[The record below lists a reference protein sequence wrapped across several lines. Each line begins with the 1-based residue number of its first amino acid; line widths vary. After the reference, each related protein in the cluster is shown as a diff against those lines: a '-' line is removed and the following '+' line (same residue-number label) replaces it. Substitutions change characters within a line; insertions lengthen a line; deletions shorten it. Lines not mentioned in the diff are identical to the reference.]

1 MVRHVKL
8 ARERRRKKL
17 QVKAM
22 IFFAAILLIIT
33 GVLLEDKQETSE
45 PKLNS
50 VAGQVQENTQLS
62 ELESTNK
69 LSEASLSSESNST
82 FNPPESLPSVR
93 AESFVA
99 REDSRTSQSFD
110 TLPSSTQ
117 SQPSLE
123 IADNEL
129 KTETAANDVA
139 VSEST
144 LLISTTPASAELTPT
159 AVSPAASSLSTTSVS
174 VENTL
179 SKQDEMEHVS
189 TNKLDVNALDATS
202 YYDDLEAKDDE
213 VDEIKPDSIDELA
226 EFPESARNALND
238 LFDVM
243 DQAMRIKNQFSHTV
257 VKGDT
262 LKDVLELSGLDVH
275 VSEALI
281 KSYPEFK
288 NLKPGQQFYWILDN
302 QGELEYLNWLVSERE
317 ERIYEKTEEGK
328 FKREILKKQ
337 SVWKKEVLKGK
348 IDGSFNTTLRT
359 LGLELRQINQL
370 ANALQWQINLKRLK
384 KGDKFAVLVTRE
396 YIDNKRTGQGNVDG
410 IHIIS
415 GGKSY
420 YAIQASNGRY
430 YNRQG
435 ETLSKGFARYPLQR
449 QARVSSHFNPYRRH
463 PVTGRIAPHKG
474 VDFAMPV
481 GTPIIAP
488 ADGIVEKVA
497 YQANGAGRYIVMR
510 HGREYQTVYMHLS
523 RPLVKAGQNVKR
535 GQRIALSGNTGR
547 STGPHLHYE
556 FHINGRAVN
565 PLSVKLPGTSSGMG
579 TAERKQFLVRAKDV
593 ERQLKL

>member
-8 ARERRRKKL
+8 ARDRRRKKL
-17 QVKAM
+17 QIKVM
-22 IFFAAILLIIT
+22 IFFSAILLIIT
-33 GVLLEDKQETSE
+33 GILLRDKEETADTVSTT
-45 PKLNS
+45 
-50 VAGQVQENTQLS
+50 VTTQAQENIPRSESSNLYSEVSVPTSSTELNQSEHSSFTKSSTDTNVSTTLS
-62 ELESTNK
+62 SSLESSSPPEITNYESHSK
-69 LSEASLSSESNST
+69 VAENEIASVNQLTSPVVDSTSVGVDPAETISGTSLSSG
-82 FNPPESLPSVR
+82 
-93 AESFVA
+93 
-99 REDSRTSQSFD
+99 
-110 TLPSSTQ
+110 SSTEH
-117 SQPSLE
+117 SVVGENEIDRASMSKLE
-123 IADNEL
+123 
-129 KTETAANDVA
+129 
-139 VSEST
+139 
-144 LLISTTPASAELTPT
+144 
-159 AVSPAASSLSTTSVS
+159 
-174 VENTL
+174 
-179 SKQDEMEHVS
+179 
-189 TNKLDVNALDATS
+189 VNSLDATS

-213 VDEIKPDSIDELA
+213 VDEIKPETIDELA

-262 LKDVLELSGLDVH
+262 LKDVLELSGLDVK
-275 VSEALI
+275 VSDALI

-317 ERIYEKTEEGK
+317 ERIYERTEESK

-435 ETLSKGFARYPLQR
+435 ETLGKGFARYPLQR

-474 VDFAMPV
+474 VDFAMPI

-497 YQANGAGRYIVMR
+497 YQANGAGRYIVIR

-579 TAERKQFLVRAKDV
+579 TAERKQFLVRAKEV

>member
-8 ARERRRKKL
+8 ARDRRRKKL
-17 QVKAM
+17 QIKVM
-22 IFFAAILLIIT
+22 IFFSAILLIIT
-33 GVLLEDKQETSE
+33 GILLRDKEETADTVSTT
-45 PKLNS
+45 
-50 VAGQVQENTQLS
+50 VTTQAQENIPRSESSNLYSEVSVPTSSTELNQSEHSSFTKSSTDTNVSTTLS
-62 ELESTNK
+62 SSLESSSPPEITNYESHSK
-69 LSEASLSSESNST
+69 VAENEIASVKQLTSPVVDSTSVGVDPAETISGTSLSSG
-82 FNPPESLPSVR
+82 
-93 AESFVA
+93 
-99 REDSRTSQSFD
+99 
-110 TLPSSTQ
+110 SSTEH
-117 SQPSLE
+117 SVVGENEIDRASMSKLE
-123 IADNEL
+123 
-129 KTETAANDVA
+129 
-139 VSEST
+139 
-144 LLISTTPASAELTPT
+144 
-159 AVSPAASSLSTTSVS
+159 
-174 VENTL
+174 
-179 SKQDEMEHVS
+179 
-189 TNKLDVNALDATS
+189 VNSLDATS

-213 VDEIKPDSIDELA
+213 VDEIKPETIDELA

-262 LKDVLELSGLDVH
+262 LKDVLELSGLDVK
-275 VSEALI
+275 VSDALI

-317 ERIYEKTEEGK
+317 ERIYERTEESK

-435 ETLSKGFARYPLQR
+435 ETLGKGFARYPLQR

-474 VDFAMPV
+474 VDFAMPI

-497 YQANGAGRYIVMR
+497 YQANGAGRYIVIR

-579 TAERKQFLVRAKDV
+579 TAERKQFLVRAKEV